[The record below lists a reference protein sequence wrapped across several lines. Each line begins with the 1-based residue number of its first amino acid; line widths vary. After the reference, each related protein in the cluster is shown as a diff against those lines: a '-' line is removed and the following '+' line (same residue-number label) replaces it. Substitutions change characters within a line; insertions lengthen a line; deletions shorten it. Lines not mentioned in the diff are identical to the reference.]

1 MSDDRTRI
9 KKIEVMVAETV
20 RETHDTATL
29 IFFTG
34 NDQLIYK
41 PGHFV
46 TIDPHQFPAL
56 ERWIAFL
63 EDSKGRKEPPRAY
76 SLYSAP
82 HEKHLAIT
90 VKEERYQSGR
100 TKYPPLLSPILVHR
114 LQRGTR
120 IELTG
125 FTGPYT
131 LPDDIESRTDHLV
144 HICAGSGMVPNLSII
159 KHALHHGKKLR
170 HTLLYGNKTWDD
182 TIYRSEIEQ
191 LERDHPDQIKVVHA
205 LTREPS
211 PSAHP
216 GTVVNGRVNE
226 ELIRAHVDGLDEAEF
241 YVCGPAITRHERT
254 AAAEQNE
261 EPAPRFMETVLGGLD
276 AIGIGSDRIH
286 RESYG

>member
-1 MSDDRTRI
+1 
-9 KKIEVMVAETV
+9 MVADTV
-20 RETHDTATL
+20 RETHDTTTIIL
-29 IFFTG
+29 FTG
-34 NDQLIYK
+34 NDKLDYK

-63 EDSKGRKEPPRAY
+63 EDSKGRKESPRAY

-82 HEKHLAIT
+82 HEKNLAIT
-90 VKEERYQSGR
+90 VKEERYESGR

-114 LQRGTR
+114 VQPGTR

-131 LPDDIESRTDHLV
+131 LPDDIETRTDHLV
-144 HICAGSGMVPNLSII
+144 HVCAGSGVVPNLSMI
-159 KHALHHGKKLR
+159 KHALHHGMKLR

-182 TIYRSEIEQ
+182 TIYRREIEQ
-191 LERDHPDQIKVVHA
+191 LERDHPEHIKVIHA
-205 LTREPS
+205 LTRES
-211 PSAHP
+211 MPSAHP
-216 GTVVNGRVNE
+216 GTVVKGRVNE
-226 ELIRAHVDGLDEAEF
+226 ELIRTHVEGIDEAEF
-241 YVCGPAITRHERT
+241 FVCGPAITKHDRT
-254 AAAEQNE
+254 AAAEKNE

-276 AIGIGSDRIH
+276 AIGVSKSQIH